1 MLPMKK
7 RMISYIITC
16 SMLFATIPVQLA
28 SAEEVPDFDPQSLLR
43 QDFHDYSVEPAAD
56 ELVWDTE
63 PVEFPV
69 ATQEPLELPEEIDYA
84 AKLQFLGGL
93 ASSQQGIVTALD
105 EYYQQHYAPDPP
117 PAGHLETYFS
127 AGAMERLFL
136 ESVPMQQL
144 LLCLLDE
151 ASADDALRDDLKEL
165 IESGISIQSAAR
177 AYLRHQNYQGM
188 GLPEEAPE
196 QTIAPENL
204 PAEQEKTEMPEATQQ
219 PDDTP
224 ADPTVE
230 DNILSP
236 EDSGVFAALPAQSQE
251 ASEDAALEQELAE
264 EPDLEA
270 ELNEPVEPV
279 ENELEAPE
287 TEGPASEEIAPEQT
301 EPAQP
306 EPEGALPEQLP
317 EGQEP
322 QIMPEQTA
330 PVAGPPE
337 EPPLPTE
344 EPPVPEEPLQTEPSL
359 EENIL
364 APYLSN
370 IKSTLSFSDASGFEL
385 YEQQKYEG
393 GKYKKDIG
401 GDVSISDRNGGLSYQ
416 YPLLSIPGKNNSSM
430 DLSLNYGVLDAEV
443 FYVSYEDTSTGWGD
457 YIYYP
462 QKVSAIGSGWSFN
475 LTHIDPGNGFSGGSG
490 YLVLFDGRSIDLN
503 TRASEG
509 GYPYTDIIY
518 ENNCVTYLDGTK
530 EYLNA
535 DNYVQYRDDKYGN
548 RITYTYDTVEGYE
561 PRLTSMSDN
570 MGHTITITYGSAY
583 TEITRPDGS
592 KIRLKKTER
601 TPVTEQITHCK
612 ANVHTE
618 VLDQI
623 YDVDTNTELG
633 NFTYQAMD
641 SRTFIGSAGSP
652 GNYILAED
660 YITHMA
666 MMTAQ
671 SPYSGS
677 RQFTYITPGSNNS
690 VQTGRQSSNLAVQT
704 CKQDG
709 KLYLTYSY
717 PPTTDNNTWF
727 MRGST
732 AVTADN
738 MVTETIYNSGSI
750 YADMDSVREE
760 NLYRRDGNVDHLKQY
775 TQYLYGKI
783 TDTQYTDAMRPY
795 EVTQKLYNDN
805 GNYITTK
812 TESSY
817 NNKGQVLTQK
827 QTVENAVKQVIE
839 NTYSTNA
846 YSSLLQSTIKN
857 GSNIPLTTAVYAVNS
872 YGDITRQEVREG
884 SATGTLAANTDY
896 FYSGN
901 NLARKEIK
909 DGSTLLEREYYSYY
923 NKAYLTQV
931 RVANAS
937 GSTIEGKY
945 YDYDSIGRLIHTYDG
960 VIDEEITYNALG
972 QITKEKHWDGSSKTI
987 LYYPIDNSY
996 QITDENQYKVEYFYS
1011 GVGGNL
1017 SSIEEVMPGYQDLK
1031 TFSYDAMGRPIS
1043 VQDALKNK
1051 TTVSYDIFGRQTAA
1065 TFPQIGTTAVSPLRA
1080 KYYDVFLEGSTKY
1093 TMAMKIS
1100 QTGKISCNYYDV
1112 YGRLAKTAVVKNPSV
1127 LTNLSNLD
1135 SIYQMPSNVQ
1145 LQVTASYTY
1154 DALDRVTCETDGEG
1168 RTTRYTYDAL
1178 GNVLTMEKGTG
1189 AEKTTISYTYNKA
1202 GRLIKTVQGTHI
1214 TTNEY
1219 DYAGRLTKTTD
1230 PMGFTETYTYDTAG
1244 NILTAKD
1251 KNGMLTYNTYNN
1263 RGLLEKVKKGTQ
1275 TIEYTYDPT
1284 GNLLTSKDEGGTITY
1299 RYNTDGT
1306 LASKQY
1312 PDGKKISYTSY
1323 NKNKQLT
1330 GMIDYLGN
1338 TTTYTYT
1345 GGSYIQSIAQKMSG
1359 TSTTNTANY
1368 SYYADGSLKKM
1379 DYPNGMSTDYSYNY
1393 ANQISTL
1400 ENRLSSSSTYST
1412 HNYTYDLSGNVTKKS
1427 ETVSGTNKN
1436 IEYSYDSQNRL
1447 SYEGTPGSYDYWHYA
1462 YDQYGNLTSAI
1473 GNGDKYY
1480 TYDANNRLTKME
1492 DQWTTK
1498 KLPDGSGVQA
1508 DWTMSYTY
1516 DMNGTLKSESRT
1528 ADTGSQVITN
1538 AGTKTYT
1545 YDKFARMT
1553 GYTDNTGGSA
1563 TYTYYSDG
1571 LRASKTTG
1579 SDTIRYYYNGQDVIN
1594 ETKNNANYATNTMG
1608 VDGFISRTQSGTTGY
1623 LFHDAHGDIKAAYS
1637 SSKTK
1642 LADYTYDAWGN
1653 QTAANNS
1660 GWSQGNPIRY
1670 NGQYYDAES
1679 GMTYLRARYYN
1690 SNIQRFTTEDPAKD
1704 GMNWYSYCSNNPV
1717 MFVDPWG
1724 LDDYIFYGDDQK
1736 GFAEDLQKSLQE
1748 KDHVVH
1754 MIYVETP
1761 DDFYNGWASMGTDK
1775 DGNTVSIDT
1784 VYIHVHGEPEYI
1796 KSSNGESIYA
1806 NKLAVKKIDTIL
1818 LTACNTGHMDFE
1830 NNFASQ
1836 LAMSQNVNQVIAP
1849 DGLGL
1854 RLGIGSASSNY
1865 FPEYSNI
1872 ERAGNGFTIYQNIQN
1887 TLLITPNLTKDTIGI
1902 TFPKL
1907 IAMSQAATWMNRSY
1921 YNLREKTMNV
1931 NQLMNRILG
1940 LE

>member
-165 IESGISIQSAAR
+165 IESGISIQSATR

-204 PAEQEKTEMPEATQQ
+204 PAEQEETEMPEATQQ

-236 EDSGVFAALPAQSQE
+236 EDSGVFAALPEQSQV

-279 ENELEAPE
+279 ENEEPNESIEPVENELEAPE
-287 TEGPASEEIAPEQT
+287 TEGPAPEEIAPEQT

-306 EPEGALPEQLP
+306 ESEGALPEQLP

-330 PVAGPPE
+330 PVAGPSE

-344 EPPVPEEPLQTEPSL
+344 EPAQPVPEEPLQPEPSL
-359 EENIL
+359 EENVL

-370 IKSTLSFSDASGFEL
+370 IKSTLSSSDSSGFEL

-393 GKYKKDIG
+393 DKYKKDIG
-401 GDVSISDRNGGLSYQ
+401 GNVSISDRNGGLSYQ

-443 FYVSYEDTSTGWGD
+443 FYAVYEDTWDGWAD
-457 YIYYP
+457 YQRNAENI
-462 QKVSAIGSGWSFN
+462 SSIGAGWSFN
-475 LTHIDPGNGFSGGSG
+475 LTHIDYGNSFNYGH
-490 YLVLFDGRSIDLN
+490 YLVLADGRSIELN
-503 TRASEG
+503 RKPSEG
-509 GYPYTDIIY
+509 GYPYNDVIY
-518 ENNCVTYLDGTK
+518 EDNCVTYLDGTK

-535 DNYVQYRDDKYGN
+535 DGYVQYRDDKYGN
-548 RITYTYDTVEGYE
+548 RITYTYDTVEGYA
-561 PRLTSMSDN
+561 PRLINMSDN
-570 MGHTITITYGSAY
+570 MGHTITITYGTAY

-592 KIRLKKTER
+592 KLRLKKTAT
-601 TPVTEQITHCK
+601 TPATEQITHFN

-623 YDVDTNTELG
+623 YDVDTNTELS

-641 SRTFIGSAGSP
+641 SLCFLGNIGTAGL
-652 GNYILAED
+652 YIHETN

-666 MMTAQ
+666 MINCQ
-671 SPYSGS
+671 SPYNGS
-677 RQFTYITPGSNNS
+677 RQFTYITPGDNNNVPS
-690 VQTGRQSSNLAVQT
+690 GRQTSNLAVQT
-704 CKQDG
+704 CKQDN
-709 KLYLTYSY
+709 KPYLSYSY
-717 PPTTDNNTWF
+717 PTPTKDEVWF
-727 MRGST
+727 MTGT
-732 AVTADN
+732 TILTADN
-738 MVTETIYNSGSI
+738 MVTKTVYPGGNVHSDSG
-750 YADMDSVREE
+750 ADMEQKI
-760 NLYRRDGNVDHLKQY
+760 YWRDGSTDYLKQEI
-775 TQYLYGKI
+775 QSFFIGEVSP
-783 TDTQYTDAMRPY
+783 DRYTDAMRPY
-795 EVTQKLYNDN
+795 KVIQKTYNNN

-812 TESSY
+812 TESTY
-817 NNKGQVLTQK
+817 NTNGQVLTQK
-827 QTVENAVKQVIE
+827 QIVENAVKQVIE

-901 NLARKEIK
+901 NLERKEIK

-923 NKAYLTQV
+923 DNAYLTQV
-931 RVANAS
+931 YAKNAYGILLS
-937 GSTIEGKY
+937 YKNYEYDTSTGLPIRI
-945 YDYDSIGRLIHTYDG
+945 YDDNIDERFVYDS
-960 VIDEEITYNALG
+960 LG
-972 QITKEKHWDGSSKTI
+972 QIHFETHDDGTGKEI
-987 LYYPIDNSY
+987 NYYPQDGYIE
-996 QITDENQYKVEYFYS
+996 IMDENEYNISYYYQGIQGKLNMVEDYS
-1011 GVGGNL
+1011 AGN
-1017 SSIEEVMPGYQDLK
+1017 GYTTLQ
-1031 TFSYDAMGRPIS
+1031 TINYDAMGRPIS

-1154 DALDRVTCETDGEG
+1154 DDLDRVTCETDGEG
-1168 RTTRYTYDAL
+1168 RTIKYTYDAL
-1178 GNVLTMEKGTG
+1178 GNVLTMEKGIGT
-1189 AEKTTISYTYNKA
+1189 EKTTISYTYNKA

-1219 DYAGRLTKTTD
+1219 DYVGRLTKTTD

-1312 PDGKKISYTSY
+1312 PDGKKISYTFY

-1330 GMIDYLGN
+1330 GMTDYLGN

-1379 DYPNGMSTDYSYNY
+1379 DYPNGMSIDYSYNY

-1400 ENRLSSSSTYST
+1400 ANRLSSSSTYST

-1498 KLPDGSGVQA
+1498 KLPDGSSVQA

-1516 DMNGTLKSESRT
+1516 DMNGTLKSERRT

-1653 QTAANNS
+1653 QTAANS
-1660 GWSQGNPIRY
+1660 SAWSQANPIRY

-1690 SNIQRFTTEDPAKD
+1690 SNIQRFITEDPIKD
-1704 GMNWYSYCSNNPV
+1704 GMNWYSYCGNNPV
-1717 MFVDPWG
+1717 MRVDPTGQAWV
-1724 LDDYIFYGDDQK
+1724 LDDAERAIYRVAADILRNTTGWYLTATLLELATDGGRPGFSSVNGEYASELVKSNSRLRDVINEKIWEQGTSQGEQNVYFVM
-1736 GFAEDLQKSLQE
+1736 GFAFEGGDLEAALHNVTIAVDGYIDDNGSWQV
-1748 KDHVVH
+1748 HVTV
-1754 MIYVETP
+1754 MDVFDFTEIKNPLVQQSVESAILWTAN
-1761 DDFYNGWASMGTDK
+1761 DIAT
-1775 DGNTVSIDT
+1775 IDQT
-1784 VYIHVHGEPEYI
+1784 LGILNPVDVYIEYDDV
-1796 KSSNGESIYA
+1796 Y
-1806 NKLAVKKIDTIL
+1806 
-1818 LTACNTGHMDFE
+1818 
-1830 NNFASQ
+1830 
-1836 LAMSQNVNQVIAP
+1836 
-1849 DGLGL
+1849 
-1854 RLGIGSASSNY
+1854 
-1865 FPEYSNI
+1865 
-1872 ERAGNGFTIYQNIQN
+1872 
-1887 TLLITPNLTKDTIGI
+1887 
-1902 TFPKL
+1902 
-1907 IAMSQAATWMNRSY
+1907 
-1921 YNLREKTMNV
+1921 
-1931 NQLMNRILG
+1931 
-1940 LE
+1940 